1 MHKVAAAV
9 ALCRVR
15 NGMNMKQL
23 SKVLAET
30 LTEEARPISATE
42 VYLLWR
48 GVLTAS
54 DAQYRMDVTAITHA
68 PYRCLSA
75 RLPDFWK
82 ALGEAVGAARADDD
96 WDSWITYSM
105 PRTKALQMA
114 LLKHIGEFSR
124 SLNTIPSARTAQFP
138 HTLQT
143 VRVAARPRAQLSV

>member
-1 MHKVAAAV
+1 MHKVAAAA

-54 DAQYRMDVTAITHA
+54 DAQYRMDVTATTHA
-68 PYRCLSA
+68 PYRCLSV

-105 PRTKALQMA
+105 PRTMRSEERRV
-114 LLKHIGEFSR
+114 GMSR
-124 SLNTIPSARTAQFP
+124 S
-138 HTLQT
+138 
-143 VRVAARPRAQLSV
+143 